1 MNNSSLLFGV
11 MSGTSLDGIDIV
23 LINQT
28 NRAIKIIEF
37 IQISYSTKTKKEFLA
52 LHTEHHSDLEH
63 SIRLSLFHA
72 KITANGIKKILK
84 KYKLEAKNIK
94 CIGYHG
100 QTIRHYPQSGYSIQL
115 GNANLLAELTN
126 ITVVSDFRN
135 RDIVAG
141 GQGAPLVPAFHTEY
155 FFKENKNRIII
166 NIGGISNITY
176 LPANKKIIG
185 FDCGPGNILLDHWIK
200 IQHNKNFDNLGKWSK
215 SGELIEDLLFKFK
228 KDLFFKK
235 LPPKSTG
242 RELFNIDWLNKFNIN
257 DYSPQDVQRTLLELT
272 AVTINEAIQK
282 FCSNFDEIYVCGG
295 GSKNKFLIERLEKIS
310 EININT
316 TDKLN
321 IPSQQVEAIAFA
333 WLAKK
338 CIQKKYNNSPA
349 ITGSSGPRILG
360 TIHFS

>member
-1 MNNSSLLFGV
+1 MNNSSLFFGV

-23 LINQT
+23 LIN
-28 NRAIKIIEF
+28 NRNKNIDIVEF
-37 IQISYSTKTKKEFLA
+37 IQIPYNTNTKKEFLA
-52 LHTEHHSDLEH
+52 LHSGHLSDLEH

-84 KYKLEAKNIK
+84 KHKLKNKEIR

-100 QTIRHYPQSGYSIQL
+100 QTVRHLPEKGYSIQL
-115 GNANLLAELTN
+115 GSANLLAELTN

-141 GQGAPLVPAFHTEY
+141 GQGAPLVPAFHNEF
-155 FFKENKNRIII
+155 FFKKSKNRVII

-176 LPANKKIIG
+176 LPTNKKMIG

-200 IQHNKNFDNLGKWSK
+200 IQHNKNFDNLGKWAK
-215 SGELIEDLLFKFK
+215 SGNLIEDLLFNFQ

-235 LPPKSTG
+235 YPPKSTG
-242 RELFNIDWLNKFNIN
+242 RELFNMNWLNKFNIN

-272 AVTINEAIQK
+272 AVTIKEAIK
-282 FCSNFDEIYVCGG
+282 NFCSNFDEIYICGG
-295 GSKNKFLIERLEKIS
+295 GSKNIFLIERIK
-310 EININT
+310 EITATNINT

-321 IPSQQVEAIAFA
+321 IPSQQVESIAFA

-338 CIQKKYNNSPA
+338 CIQKKYNNSHK

-360 TIHFS
+360 AIHYS

>member
-23 LINQT
+23 LINQQ
-28 NRAIKIIEF
+28 NKAIKIIEF
-37 IQISYSTKTKKEFLA
+37 IQIPYNVNTKKEFLA
-52 LHTEHHSDLEH
+52 LHTGQHSDLEH

-72 KITANGIKKILK
+72 KITASGIKKILK
-84 KYKLEAKNIK
+84 RYKLEAKDIK

-115 GNANLLAELTN
+115 GNANLLSELTN

-141 GQGAPLVPAFHTEY
+141 GQGAPLVPAFHNEY
-155 FFKENKNRIII
+155 FFKKNKNRIII

-176 LPANKKIIG
+176 LPDNKKIIG

-200 IQHNKNFDNLGKWSK
+200 IQHNKNFDNFGKWAK
-215 SGELIEDLLFKFK
+215 SGKLIEELLFNFQ
-228 KDLFFKK
+228 KDLFFEK

-242 RELFNIDWLNKFNIN
+242 RELFNIDWLSKFNIN
-257 DYSPQDVQRTLLELT
+257 DYSPHDVQRTLLELT
-272 AVTINEAIQK
+272 AVTINKAIQQ
-282 FCSNFDEIYVCGG
+282 FCSGFDEIYVCGG
-295 GSKNKFLIERLEKIS
+295 GSKNKFLIERLVKI
-310 EININT
+310 IGVNINT

-338 CIQKKYNNSPA
+338 CVQKQYNNSPTV
-349 ITGSSGPRILG
+349 TGSLGPRILG
-360 TIHFS
+360 TIHYS

>member
-23 LINQT
+23 LINQNYKT
-28 NRAIKIIEF
+28 IKIIEF
-37 IQISYSTKTKKEFLA
+37 IQISYNTNTKKEFLS
-52 LHTEHHSDLEH
+52 LLTGQHSDLEK

-72 KITANGIKKILK
+72 KITANGINKILK
-84 KYKLEAKNIK
+84 KYKLQAKNIK

-141 GQGAPLVPAFHTEY
+141 GQGAPLVPAFHNEY
-155 FFKENKNRIII
+155 FFKKNRNRIVI

-200 IQHNKNFDNLGKWSK
+200 IHHNKNFDNFGKWSK
-215 SGELIEDLLFKFK
+215 SGKLIEDLLFKFQ

-235 LPPKSTG
+235 FPPKSTG

-295 GSKNKFLIERLEKIS
+295 GSKNKFLIERLEKITR
-310 EININT
+310 ININT
-316 TDKLN
+316 TDKLK

-338 CIQKKYNNSPA
+338 CIQKQYNNSPS

-360 TIHFS
+360 AIHYS

>member
-23 LINQT
+23 LINQQNKT
-28 NRAIKIIEF
+28 IKIIEF
-37 IQISYSTKTKKEFLA
+37 IQIPYNVNTKKEFIA
-52 LHTEHHSDLEH
+52 LHTGRHSDLEH
-63 SIRLSLFHA
+63 SVHLSLFHA
-72 KITANGIKKILK
+72 KITASGIKKILK
-84 KYKLEAKNIK
+84 KYKLKAKDIK

-141 GQGAPLVPAFHTEY
+141 GQGAPLVPAFHNEY
-155 FFKENKNRIII
+155 FFKKNKNRIII

-176 LPANKKIIG
+176 LPDNKKIIG

-200 IQHNKNFDNLGKWSK
+200 IQHNKNFDNFGKWAK
-215 SGELIEDLLFKFK
+215 SGKLIEKLLFNFQ

-257 DYSPQDVQRTLLELT
+257 DYSPHDVQRTLLELT
-272 AVTINEAIQK
+272 AVTINKAIQQ
-282 FCSNFDEIYVCGG
+282 FCSGFDEIYVCGG
-295 GSKNKFLIERLEKIS
+295 GSKNKFLIERLEKI
-310 EININT
+310 IGVNINT

-321 IPSQQVEAIAFA
+321 IPSQQVEAVAFA

-338 CIQKKYNNSPA
+338 CVQKQYNNSHTV
-349 ITGSSGPRILG
+349 TGSSGPRILG
-360 TIHFS
+360 TIHYS

>member
-23 LINQT
+23 LINQQ
-28 NRAIKIIEF
+28 NKAIKIIEF
-37 IQISYSTKTKKEFLA
+37 IQIPYNVNTKKEFLS
-52 LHTEHHSDLEH
+52 LHTGQHSDLEH

-72 KITANGIKKILK
+72 KITASGIKKILK
-84 KYKLEAKNIK
+84 KYKLEAKDIK

-115 GNANLLAELTN
+115 GNANLLSELTN

-141 GQGAPLVPAFHTEY
+141 GQGAPLVPAFHNEY
-155 FFKENKNRIII
+155 FFKKNKNRIII

-176 LPANKKIIG
+176 LPDNKKIIG

-200 IQHNKNFDNLGKWSK
+200 IQHNKNFDNFGKWAK
-215 SGELIEDLLFKFK
+215 SGKLIEELLFNFQ
-228 KDLFFKK
+228 KDLFFDKH
-235 LPPKSTG
+235 PPKSTV
-242 RELFNIDWLNKFNIN
+242 RELFNIDWLSKFNIN
-257 DYSPQDVQRTLLELT
+257 DYSPHDVQRTLLELT
-272 AVTINEAIQK
+272 AVTINKAIQQ
-282 FCSNFDEIYVCGG
+282 FCSGFDEIYVCGG
-295 GSKNKFLIERLEKIS
+295 GSKNKFLIERLEKI
-310 EININT
+310 IGVNINT

-321 IPSQQVEAIAFA
+321 IPSQQVEAVAFA

-338 CIQKKYNNSPA
+338 CVQKQYNNSPTV
-349 ITGSSGPRILG
+349 TGSSGPRILG
-360 TIHFS
+360 TIHYS

>member
-23 LINQT
+23 LINQQ
-28 NRAIKIIEF
+28 NKAIKIIEF
-37 IQISYSTKTKKEFLA
+37 IQIPYNVNTKKEFLA
-52 LHTEHHSDLEH
+52 LHTGQHSDLEH

-72 KITANGIKKILK
+72 KITASGIKKILK
-84 KYKLEAKNIK
+84 KYKLEAKDIK

-115 GNANLLAELTN
+115 GNANLLSELTN

-141 GQGAPLVPAFHTEY
+141 GQGAPLVPAFHNEY
-155 FFKENKNRIII
+155 FFKKNKNRIII

-176 LPANKKIIG
+176 LPDNKKIIG

-200 IQHNKNFDNLGKWSK
+200 IQHNKNFDNFGKWAK
-215 SGELIEDLLFKFK
+215 SGKLIEELLFNFQ
-228 KDLFFKK
+228 KDLFFEK

-242 RELFNIDWLNKFNIN
+242 RELFNIDWLSKFNIN
-257 DYSPQDVQRTLLELT
+257 DYSPHDVQRTLLELT
-272 AVTINEAIQK
+272 AVTINKAIQQ
-282 FCSNFDEIYVCGG
+282 FCSGFDEIYVCGG
-295 GSKNKFLIERLEKIS
+295 GSKNKFLIERLVKI
-310 EININT
+310 IGVNINT

-338 CIQKKYNNSPA
+338 CVQKQYNNSPTV
-349 ITGSSGPRILG
+349 TGSLGPRILG
-360 TIHFS
+360 TIHYS

>member
-23 LINQT
+23 LINQNNKT
-28 NRAIKIIEF
+28 INIIDF
-37 IQISYSTKTKKEFLA
+37 IQIPYNENTKKEFLA
-52 LHTEHHSDLEH
+52 LHTGQHSDLEH

-84 KYKLEAKNIK
+84 KNKLQTKDIK

-100 QTIRHYPQSGYSIQL
+100 QTIRHYPKNGYSIQL

-141 GQGAPLVPAFHTEY
+141 GQGAPLVPAFHNEY
-155 FFKENKNRIII
+155 FFKKNKNRIII

-176 LPANKKIIG
+176 LPDNKKIIG

-200 IQHNKNFDNLGKWSK
+200 IQRNKNFDNLGKWSK
-215 SGELIEDLLFKFK
+215 SGKLIEDLLFKFK

-242 RELFNIDWLNKFNIN
+242 RELFNIDWLNKFSIN

-272 AVTINEAIQK
+272 AVTINEAIQT
-282 FCSNFDEIYVCGG
+282 FCPNFEEIYVCGG
-295 GSKNKFLIERLEKIS
+295 GSKNKFLIERIK
-310 EININT
+310 EITGIGINT

-338 CIQKKYNNSPA
+338 CIQKQYNNSPS

-360 TIHFS
+360 TIHYS